1 MDIGKLN
8 EELKRLN
15 EELSEEQIIELAKTS
30 KNFDYLIDEFDGQ
43 PEQVDLLGIPVLLVS
58 DVYIVTADEYAQ
70 LLTECLKE
78 YVAQIKSSKFSL
90 LLDVFDLETLFDAC
104 FEVINYA
111 TAIFTEVLGIAKVEE
126 VKLDGNFYYLLR

>member
-15 EELSEEQIIELAKTS
+15 EELSEEQIIKLAKTS

-43 PEQVDLLGIPVLLVS
+43 PEQVNLLGVPVLLAS
-58 DVYIVTADEYAQ
+58 DVYIATADEYAQ

>member
-15 EELSEEQIIELAKTS
+15 EELSNEEILELAKNS
-30 KNFDYLIDEFDGQ
+30 KNFDYLIDEFEGQ
-43 PEQVDLLGIPVLLVS
+43 PEQVDLLGVPVLLAS

-126 VKLDGNFYYLLR
+126 VKLNGNFYYLLR

>member
-8 EELKRLN
+8 EELKKLN
-15 EELSEEQIIELAKTS
+15 EELSNEEILELAKNS
-30 KNFDYLIDEFDGQ
+30 KNFDYLTDEFDGQ
-43 PEQVDLLGIPVLLVS
+43 PEQIDLLGVPVLLVS
-58 DVYIVTADEYAQ
+58 DVYIVAADEYAQ

-78 YVAQIKSSKFSL
+78 YVAQVKSSKFSL

-111 TAIFTEVLGIAKVEE
+111 AAIFTEVLGIAKVEE

>member
-30 KNFDYLIDEFDGQ
+30 KNFDYLIDEFGGQ

-78 YVAQIKSSKFSL
+78 YAAQIKSSKFSL
-90 LLDVFDLETLFDAC
+90 LLDVFDLEALFDAC

>member
-15 EELSEEQIIELAKTS
+15 EELSNEEILELAKNS

-43 PEQVDLLGIPVLLVS
+43 PEQIDLLGVPVLLVS
-58 DVYIVTADEYAQ
+58 DVYIVAADEYAQ

-111 TAIFTEVLGIAKVEE
+111 AAIFTEVLGIAKVEE

>member
-8 EELKRLN
+8 EELKKLN
-15 EELSEEQIIELAKTS
+15 EELSNEEILELAKNS
-30 KNFDYLIDEFDGQ
+30 KNFDYLTDEFEGQ
-43 PEQVDLLGIPVLLVS
+43 PEQVDLLGVPVLLVS
-58 DVYIVTADEYAQ
+58 DVYIVAADEYAQ

-78 YVAQIKSSKFSL
+78 YVAQVKSSKFSL

>member
-30 KNFDYLIDEFDGQ
+30 KNFDYLIDEFGGQ
-43 PEQVDLLGIPVLLVS
+43 SEQVDLLGIHVLLVS

>member
-8 EELKRLN
+8 EELKKLN
-15 EELSEEQIIELAKTS
+15 EELSNEEILELAKNS
-30 KNFDYLIDEFDGQ
+30 KNFDYLIDEFEGQ
-43 PEQVDLLGIPVLLVS
+43 PEQVDLLGVPVLLVS
-58 DVYIVTADEYAQ
+58 DVYIVAADEYAQ

-78 YVAQIKSSKFSL
+78 YVAQVKSSKFSL